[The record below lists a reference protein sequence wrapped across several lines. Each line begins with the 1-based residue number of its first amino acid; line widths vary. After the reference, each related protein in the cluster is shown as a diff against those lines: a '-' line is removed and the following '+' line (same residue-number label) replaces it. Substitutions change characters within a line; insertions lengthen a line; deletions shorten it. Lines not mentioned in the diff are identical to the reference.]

1 MTFDV
6 TMPLPDLNS
15 AVEISVPFSF
25 DIPAAT
31 TITTKRSATGRSLSG
46 SGASVRSGLY
56 RQMEAI
62 VGQMS
67 GGLGGPCLLRAMCE
81 VKIFLRMKNI
91 L

>member
-31 TITTKRSATGRSLSG
+31 TITTKRSATGRALSG

-56 RQMEAI
+56 RHMENI

-81 VKIFLRMKNI
+81 VLQIFLLTKNI
-91 L
+91 